1 MPELSISSEKVCFL
15 IVKAREFDV
24 QDGSSDTDSGS
35 NVSDDRMIDV
45 LEEGGENAV
54 QQEIRTF
61 VAEMDEEE
69 KADLIGLLRLG
80 RGDGT
85 MEEWDDM
92 RTEGFDEHAGN
103 VAAYLL
109 GEPMLGDYLEEALS
123 QFGFSCAEFEIGRLS
138 HVRHYRPARAPH
150 AHAQERAGRSRSG
163 RA

>member
-24 QDGSSDTDSGS
+24 EEGSSDPDSGS
-35 NVSDDRMIDV
+35 NATDDRMIDV

-54 QQEIRTF
+54 QQEIRIF
-61 VAEMDEEE
+61 IAEMGEEE

-92 RTEGFDEHAGN
+92 RTEGFEESAGN
-103 VAAYLL
+103 VAAYLM
-109 GEPMLGDYLEEALS
+109 GEPLLGDYLEEGLS
-123 QFGFSCAEFEIGRLS
+123 QFGMSCAEFEIGRL
-138 HVRHYRPARAPH
+138 
-150 AHAQERAGRSRSG
+150 
-163 RA
+163 

>member
-24 QDGSSDTDSGS
+24 QEGSSDTDSGS
-35 NVSDDRMIDV
+35 NATDDRMIDV

-92 RTEGFDEHAGN
+92 RAEGFGEHAGN

-123 QFGFSCAEFEIGRLS
+123 QFGFSCAEFEIGRL
-138 HVRHYRPARAPH
+138 
-150 AHAQERAGRSRSG
+150 
-163 RA
+163 